1 MNMYLRHYAVV
12 GGMAIL
18 VLSGILPAALAED
31 EVATQTKVFRGQVLA
46 VDTKGIRIALTT
58 GGETVIPRSLVV
70 GTPKVTPPPGI
81 VRGIEA
87 YEKGN
92 LKEAQRS
99 LSKVAM
105 QYRGLDIDWAT
116 KSLVYYARACLAAGE
131 YDKAAQAFDAFLE
144 TYEDDPLAIAARIGK
159 AKIKLSEKNYEEAL
173 AKLRELAEVYDRQ
186 LKPANKELE
195 YAAEIYCGI
204 GQCLENQSND
214 TEALNAYL
222 KVTALYPAEAYC
234 PEALYRAARLY
245 RKLDQPQKAAALFT
259 ELIEDYPDNALVK
272 NAVEEKAALPRAE
285 GAKTG
290 ANP

>member
-1 MNMYLRHYAVV
+1 MVLRHYAVA

-18 VLSGILPAALAED
+18 VLSGILSAALAED

-46 VDTKGIRIALTT
+46 VDPKGIRIALTT

-70 GTPKVTPPPGI
+70 GTPKVTPPPSI
-81 VRGIEA
+81 LRGIEA

-92 LKEAQRS
+92 LKEAQRN

-105 QYRGLDIDWAT
+105 QYRGLDVDWAT
-116 KSLVYYARACLAAGE
+116 KGLIYYARACLAAGE
-131 YDKAAQAFDAFLE
+131 GDKAGQAFDAFLDA
-144 TYEDDPLAIAARIGK
+144 YEDDPLAIAARIGK

-173 AKLRELAEVYDRQ
+173 ARLRELAEAYDKQ
-186 LKPANKELE
+186 LKPPNKELE

-222 KVTALYPAEAYC
+222 KVSALYPAAAYC
-234 PEALYRAARLY
+234 PEALYRAACLY
-245 RKLDQPQKAAALFT
+245 RKLDQPQKAAALYA
-259 ELIEDYPDNALVK
+259 ELIEDYPDNALVGK
-272 NAVEEKAALPRAE
+272 AVEEKSALPRVE
-285 GAKTG
+285 GAETG
-290 ANP
+290 AKP